1 MKLFSSFVIPLIRP
15 LSGLRIL
22 LIVAVGMGGCD
33 SQGKLNPFCLSLPGR
48 LASVHS
54 IQSPRRVGCTVE
66 LQGTV
71 GDRVP
76 LVEAQLYQLRDGEDA
91 VWVLTSDT
99 NLQSGTIV
107 RIRGRVHFQPT
118 SSSDP
123 TQGEVYIEEQAQL
136 DSGS

>member
-1 MKLFSSFVIPLIRP
+1 VKLFSAFVISFIHP
-15 LSGLRIL
+15 LSRIGIL
-22 LIVAVGMGGCD
+22 LIVAVGLGGCN
-33 SQGKLNPFCLSLPGR
+33 SQGGLNLFCLSLPGR
-48 LASVHS
+48 LASIHS

-76 LVEAQLYQLRDGEDA
+76 LVQAQLYQLREGEDA

-99 NLQSGTIV
+99 TLQSGTIV
-107 RIRGRVHFQPT
+107 RIRGRVQFQPI
-118 SSSDP
+118 SPSDP